1 MKKLLVVLSFALFAL
16 SFQVN
21 AATFFLTNSANANNQ
36 FGTDAVADAALVTS
50 SFNHSWFFKSDANGT
65 ATFRIEGNEPTFS
78 LNVFVDGVQVKS
90 FVQDTADKI
99 FNLAFLAGQK
109 LTFEIAGLSDDIDV
123 ISFKANAVPVPAAV
137 WLFGSALMGLVGSS
151 RRKKALA

>member
-1 MKKLLVVLSFALFAL
+1 MKRLLVVLSLALFAF
-16 SFQVN
+16 SFQLN
-21 AATFFLTNSANANNQ
+21 AATFDLTNSSNATHAT
-36 FGTDAVADAALVTS
+36 GTNAVADALVVS
-50 SFNHSWFFKSDANGT
+50 KGSFNHTWTFSSDADST
-65 ATFRIEGNEPTFS
+65 AKFRVEGNEPSFS

-109 LTFEIAGLSDDIDV
+109 LTFEVAGISDSFDV
-123 ISFKANAVPVPAAV
+123 VSFKANAVPVPAAV

-151 RRKKALA
+151 RRKKA